1 MTLWPDVGERVWRKL
16 QLFAVGLLHLLFSCD
31 QLCLQ
36 GEAAPADSPREDD
49 DVSSPL
55 LQNIERQQDSLRRKR
70 IVFVRHAESEWNV
83 LFNRGLQW
91 RVPFRFARAVVRE
104 WLLLP
109 TKDSLFLDSPLSAHG
124 LQQAQTLFDHVC
136 EQAGPPEAVNHDKPE
151 HLLRY
156 LCCPLPNS
164 MVVASNL
171 RRAID
176 TARIASAARL
186 ELPGE
191 QIHVLSCLQEI
202 GRNVDTLA
210 ISDAYAIEPRVLAKS
225 LEGEKPQEDL
235 FNLSESHG
243 NKSVHGLGR
252 QRLLTFAKWCFC
264 QQEDVLV
271 VYGHSNWF
279 QAFCQ
284 DFLPSDCDV
293 DAKKTKLRN
302 CGVVS
307 FYLTE
312 QRVQAGAVH
321 GAQYAID
328 PASFQHVR

>member
-1 MTLWPDVGERVWRKL
+1 MKLWTDVGERVWRKL

-36 GEAAPADSPREDD
+36 IEAPVDAVESRD
-49 DVSSPL
+49 DVCSPL
-55 LQNIERQQDSLRRKR
+55 LQAIERQEQHISLQRKR

-91 RVPFRFARAVVRE
+91 RAPFQFTRAVVRE

-136 EQAGPPEAVNHDKPE
+136 EQASPPEAINEAKPE

-225 LEGEKPQEDL
+225 VEGEKPQEDL

-243 NKSVHGLGR
+243 NKSVQGMGR
-252 QRLLTFAKWCFC
+252 QRLVTFAKWCFC

-284 DFLPSDCDV
+284 DFLPMDCTI

-307 FYLTE
+307 FYLQE
-312 QRVQAGAVH
+312 QRIQTGAV
-321 GAQYAID
+321 QYSID